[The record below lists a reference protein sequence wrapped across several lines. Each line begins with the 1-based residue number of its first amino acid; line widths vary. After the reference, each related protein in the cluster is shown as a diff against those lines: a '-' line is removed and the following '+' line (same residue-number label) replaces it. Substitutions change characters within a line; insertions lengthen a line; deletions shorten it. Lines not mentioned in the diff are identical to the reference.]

1 MGKRKNESLIFTV
14 HSGKERCREG
24 GGGLPVELPHY
35 HGLLNCVSASFQ
47 LRKHMGRNNVVV

>member
-24 GGGLPVELPHY
+24 GGGVAGRIAALSRFIKLRVCELS
-35 HGLLNCVSASFQ
+35 VA
-47 LRKHMGRNNVVV
+47 